1 MEDPPKQTYVYDVIM
16 THTTLKSMEDPS
28 DRTFSVRLLN
38 EFIELTDDRLYTQEF
53 GETPLG
59 ELHVTPCDLISSLSS
74 NGVCV
79 AFKENGKFM
88 GAGAE
93 VMGPQNLIAIAEKS
107 CEVSE
112 DLTIRLVYNK
122 RGLGF
127 VTIRVAFKSID
138 PDLE

>member
-1 MEDPPKQTYVYDVIM
+1 MEEPPKQTYVYDVIM
-16 THTTLKSMEDPS
+16 MQTTLKSLEDPA

-38 EFIELTDDRLYTQEF
+38 EFIELTDDRLYTDTF

-79 AFKENGKFM
+79 AFKEKGKFM
-88 GAGAE
+88 GAGAAI
-93 VMGPQNLIAIAEKS
+93 MGAQNLTAMAEKS

-127 VTIRVAFKSID
+127 VTIKVTFKSID